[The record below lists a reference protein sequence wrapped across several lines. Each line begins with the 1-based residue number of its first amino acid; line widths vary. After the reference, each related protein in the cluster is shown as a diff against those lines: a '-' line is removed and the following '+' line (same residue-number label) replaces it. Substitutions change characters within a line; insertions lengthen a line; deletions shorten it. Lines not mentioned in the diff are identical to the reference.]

1 MLRLVTPSL
10 ALSEVQSP
18 LFPPLSKDDAAAPVQ
33 VLEEMRMPLATAAG
47 NEGGGLDLFMV
58 RKTIHMSSET
68 WVYSRNMAQLAL

>member
-1 MLRLVTPSL
+1 MMLLL
-10 ALSEVQSP
+10 L
-18 LFPPLSKDDAAAPVQ
+18 Q